1 MVVAHGFYSVVG
13 VWDGCF
19 VMVVYIKFLVSLVG
33 WGAGVA
39 YLGGCY
45 MGSFLCGMIWVLEDL
60 FTTDLKESCEAYV

>member
-1 MVVAHGFYSVVG
+1 MGSIRWWGLGGWLFCCGG
-13 VWDGCF
+13 VYQVFG
-19 VMVVYIKFLVSLVG
+19 VSLVG
-33 WGAGVA
+33 WCAGVA